1 MSLFRDEIFQQP
13 RVALEMLESARAEVE
28 SAAAAIR
35 AHRPAALLIAARG
48 SSDHAAIYAKYLFE
62 TRNRLPVMLAAPSV
76 FGLYRQPPRLSGLAV
91 LAISQSGVSPDVV
104 GVLDEG
110 RRQGSVT
117 IAITGDPRSRLGQEA
132 EHLVRLRGGPE
143 LSVPASKTYTG
154 SLLAI
159 ALLSQALDP
168 DPGFDSA
175 LMRVPEAL
183 AAALGTEPHVDGAVA
198 LIKGARLA
206 VLGRGYNLA
215 TAMEIGLKLMET
227 SYVVAESRSVADFM
241 HGPIATVGPGVPII
255 LIEATGPTL
264 RQMRNLGRRVEA
276 AGAQVLTITDHP
288 AGAIGQALSV
298 RTGLPETL
306 TPLPYVIAG
315 QLLALRMA
323 QLLGIDSDRPRGL
336 RKITETR

>member
-1 MSLFRDEIFQQP
+1 VSLFRDEIFQQP
-13 RVALEMLESARAEVE
+13 GVAREMLESARAEAD
-28 SAAAAIR
+28 SAAAAIK
-35 AHRPAALLIAARG
+35 AERPPALLIAARG

-76 FGLYRQPPRLSGLAV
+76 FSLYRRPARLSGLAV
-91 LAISQSGVSPDVV
+91 LAISQSGASPDVV
-104 GVLDEG
+104 GVLEEG

-117 IAITGDPRSRLGQEA
+117 IAITGEPRSRLGRVA
-132 EHLVRLRGGPE
+132 EHLVRLCGGRE
-143 LSVPASKTYTG
+143 RSVPASKTYTA

-168 DPGFDSA
+168 DPGFASS

-183 AAALGTEPHVDGAVA
+183 TEALEMESQVDGAVA
-198 LIKGARLA
+198 RIRGARLA
-206 VLGRGYNLA
+206 VVGRGYNLA
-215 TAMEIGLKLMET
+215 TALEIGLKLMET

-241 HGPIATVGPGVPII
+241 HGPIATVGPGFPII

-276 AGAQVLTITDHP
+276 AGARVLTITDHP

-306 TPLPYVIAG
+306 TPLPYVVVG

-323 QLLGIDSDRPRGL
+323 RLLGIDSDRPRGL
-336 RKITETR
+336 KKITETR

>member
-1 MSLFRDEIFQQP
+1 
-13 RVALEMLESARAEVE
+13 MLKSARAEVE
-28 SAAAAIR
+28 AAAAAIR
-35 AHRPAALLIAARG
+35 ARRPAALLIAARG
-48 SSDHAAIYAKYLFE
+48 SSDHAATYAKYLFE
-62 TRNRLPVMLAAPSV
+62 TRNRMPVTLAAPSV
-76 FGLYRQPPRLSGLAV
+76 FSLYHQPPRLSGLAV
-91 LAISQSGVSPDVV
+91 VAISQSGASPDVV
-104 GVLDEG
+104 GVLEEG

-117 IAITGDPRSRLGQEA
+117 IAITGEPRSRLGRVA
-132 EHLVRLRGGPE
+132 EHIVQLRGGPE
-143 LSVPASKTYTG
+143 LSVPASKTYTA

-168 DPGFDSA
+168 EPGFDSSLDQVPAA
-175 LMRVPEAL
+175 LTAAL
-183 AAALGTEPHVDGAVA
+183 GMESHLDVAAAL
-198 LIKGARLA
+198 IRGARLA

-215 TAMEIGLKLMET
+215 TALEIGLKLMET

-241 HGPIATVGPGVPII
+241 HGPIATVEPGFPII

-276 AGAQVLTITDHP
+276 AGARVLTITDHP
-288 AGAIGQALSV
+288 AGSIGQALSI

-336 RKITETR
+336 KKITETR